1 MILQRTGMSWLTNLK
16 IGTKVLLVTCIL
28 IATAGVI
35 GLVSL
40 ETLFRSQALV
50 EEMEATAN
58 RSIYGE
64 RVNALI
70 YAVVM
75 ESRGIYMSK
84 DIEAAKKFAP
94 NLLEDLAELGK
105 TMAAWRVLVAD
116 DNMPVFEKAQAD
128 ADQFIKFRT
137 ELARLGVEEDPAK
150 ARLFGDNDANRANR
164 KAFGS
169 EIEELAKIN
178 QDQISSIRADLEAFY
193 SLRIVLMSSV
203 IGAGIVLG
211 LMMAL
216 AVSRRFIAGPIR
228 NLTSIMTKLANGDFS
243 QLITDDKRRDEI
255 GEMARA
261 VLVFK
266 ENGIA
271 NEGLQ
276 AERAQSQAEGEARQV
291 RVEALIRD
299 FDNKVSAVLE
309 QLAGAA
315 TEMQATAQSMT
326 AIAEKTAQQ
335 ANAVSAATEEASA
348 NVQTV
353 AAAGDEL
360 STSIHE
366 ISRQVA
372 QSNQITGNA
381 VTTASHTDTQVQ
393 GLVKAV
399 ERIGDVVRLIND
411 IAGQTN
417 LLALNATIEAARAG
431 EAGKGFAV
439 VASEVKNLAT
449 QTARAT
455 EEITSQIQE
464 IQTATRDS
472 VSSIRQITATIHQI
486 SEIATTVA
494 AAVEEQGAATQ
505 EIARNVQQAADGTQQ
520 VANNVGGVTEAAG
533 ETGAA
538 AADVLHAAGALS
550 RQAHALRHDVND
562 FLQQIRM
569 A

>member
-1 MILQRTGMSWLTNLK
+1 MSWLTNLK
-16 IGTKVLLVTCIL
+16 IGSKVLLVTCIL
-28 IATAGVI
+28 IATAAMI

-40 ETLFRSQALV
+40 ETLFRSQDLV
-50 EEMEATAN
+50 KEMEATAH

-64 RVNALI
+64 RVNGLI

-84 DIEAAKKFAP
+84 DIEGAKKFATG
-94 NLLEDLAELGK
+94 LVEDLASLQQ
-105 TMAAWRVLVAD
+105 TMAAWRALVPPAS
-116 DNMPVFEKAQAD
+116 MPVFDKADGD
-128 ADQFIKFRT
+128 AAQFIKFRS

-150 ARLFGDNDANRANR
+150 AREFGDNDANRANR
-164 KAFGS
+164 KAFGQ
-169 EIEELAKIN
+169 EIEALAKIN
-178 QDQISSIRADLEAFY
+178 QTEISGIRERLETFY
-193 SLRIVLMSSV
+193 AWRITLMMTV
-203 IGAGIVLG
+203 IGAGILIG
-211 LMMAL
+211 LLMAL
-216 AVSRRFIAGPIR
+216 TVSSRFIARPIR
-228 NLTSIMTKLANGDFS
+228 ALTSTMTKLANGDFA
-243 QLITDDKRRDEI
+243 QVIEDDKRRDEI

-261 VLVFK
+261 VVVFK
-266 ENGIA
+266 ENGLA
-271 NEGLQ
+271 NARLQ
-276 AERAQSQAEGEARQV
+276 AERIQAQAEREARQ
-291 RVEALIRD
+291 RHVENLILG
-299 FDNKVSAVLE
+299 FDHKVSAVLD

-315 TEMQATAQSMT
+315 TEMQATAQSMS
-326 AIAEKTAQQ
+326 AIAAKTASQ

-360 STSIHE
+360 SNSIHE

-372 QSNQITGNA
+372 QSNQITNNA
-381 VTTASHTDTQVQ
+381 VATASHTDTQVQ

-399 ERIGDVVRLIND
+399 ERIGDVVRLINE

-455 EEITSQIQE
+455 EEITEQIQA

-472 VSSIRQITATIHQI
+472 VGSIQQITATIHQI
-486 SEIATTVA
+486 SEIASAVA

-505 EIARNVQQAADGTQQ
+505 EIARNVQQAADGTQV
-520 VANNVGGVTEAAG
+520 VANNVGGVTEAAS

-538 AADVLHAAGALS
+538 ASEVLQAAGALS
-550 RQAHALRHDVND
+550 RQANALRHDVND
-562 FLQQIRM
+562 FLQQIRT